1 MSNIFETNTSNIM
14 NSWMRDIRLKNINN
28 VQPISFFVSA
38 KLIIFAWTYA
48 TYQTNELKNR
58 LGSSVKFFDA
68 VESIFCNKLAQIAM
82 ALYLGFTDDDIF
94 DGKTF
99 ITLDP
104 SSKDERFACA
114 DQLYYNDRLLTV
126 SGTKK
131 YLYPTIK
138 KYTNDSQLFVYID
151 AVRYVS
157 DSTPLPRLN
166 IKDNF
171 IKVTLI
177 GCANKFD
184 LRDNQDQSKFLGYSK
199 SHTSFT
205 GLNILKPVEGI
216 TFGTRQ
222 YIVPQYVKEI
232 KCSNDLKIKLD
243 NIIETIKSYSE
254 VKPIQKID
262 YHKLFRGMIT

>member
-1 MSNIFETNTSNIM
+1 M
-14 NSWMRDIRLKNINN
+14 NSWMHDIRLKNVNN

-48 TYQTNELKNR
+48 TYQTSELKNR
-58 LGSSVKFFDA
+58 LGSSVKFFDT
-68 VESIFCNKLAQIAM
+68 VEAIFCNKLAQIALAIYM
-82 ALYLGFTDDDIF
+82 GFTDDDIF

-99 ITLDP
+99 VTLDP
-104 SSKDERFACA
+104 SSKDERFSCS
-114 DQLYYNDRLLTV
+114 DQLYYNERLLTV

-138 KYTNDSQLFVYID
+138 KYTNDAQLFVYID
-151 AVRYVS
+151 AVRYIS

-171 IKVTLI
+171 IKVTLL

-184 LRDNQDQSKFLGYSK
+184 LRDYQDQSKFLGYSK
-199 SHTSFT
+199 SHTSFV
-205 GLNILKPVEGI
+205 GLTILKPVENI
-216 TFGTRQ
+216 TYSNRH

-232 KCSNDLKIKLD
+232 KCSNDLEAKLNSIVD
-243 NIIETIKSYSE
+243 TIKSYSE
-254 VKPIQKID
+254 VKPIQKLD
-262 YHKLFRGMIT
+262 YHKLFNGMIT